1 MKNNTWNIIKKEC
14 SRFFGDRTM
23 VITTIIMPGLL
34 IFLIYSMMGDFF
46 MKQKE
51 NAAPTK
57 VYVENLSDSL
67 KPILST
73 LPFEM
78 ITENLNGENLKSDLS
93 KKEQDYIYMVFPDDF
108 DSLVSISPSERTEL
122 APNVQIYYN
131 STSDKSKEAYNV
143 LSEVLGQ
150 WEDSNY
156 NLFDINKIEKEGQAY
171 DLASTEDVVR
181 GMFSELIP
189 FLLLMMIFS
198 GCMSIVP
205 TSIAGEKERGTL
217 ATLLVTPL
225 KRSELALGKVLSVTF
240 FTVLSGLSAFLGMM
254 LSLPKLIHA
263 DEMGV
268 DAAIYTTNDYVALL
282 VIILCTVIIL
292 TSAASIISAKANSIK
307 AASSLMLPFMLVIL
321 FIGLTPMMLETSDS
335 SIALFL
341 IPVYNSVQSM
351 TQILGHEINII
362 PIILTV
368 VSNFLYSVLCIW
380 ILTKMFNSERVMF
393 SK

>member
-34 IFLIYSMMGDFF
+34 IYFIYSMMGDFF
-46 MKQKE
+46 MQQKE

-73 LPFEM
+73 LPFEI
-78 ITENLNGENLKSDLS
+78 ITENLNGESLKSDLS
-93 KKEQDYIYMVFPDDF
+93 KKEQDYIYMVFPEDF
-108 DSLVSISPSERTEL
+108 DSLVSISPSERTGL
-122 APNVQIYYN
+122 TPNVQIYYN

-156 NLFDINKIEKEGQAY
+156 NLFDINKIEKEGQLY
-171 DLASTEDVVR
+171 NLASTEDVVR
-181 GMFSELIP
+181 GLFSELIP

-268 DAAIYTTNDYVALL
+268 DAIYTTNDYIALL

-321 FIGLTPMMLETSDS
+321 FVGLTPMMLDTPNS
-335 SIALFL
+335 SNALFL
-341 IPVYNSVQSM
+341 IPIYNSVQSM
-351 TQILGHEINII
+351 TQVLGHEINIL
-362 PIILTV
+362 PIVLTV
-368 VSNFLYSVLCIW
+368 VSNCLYSVLCIW